1 MNNTWEEKWF
11 EDIDYLKENLIK
23 RHKNLFFNI
32 SREGFEE
39 KINYLKSIV
48 NNLDYDDMKVELSRI
63 VASVKDAHTSIIF
76 PVKEYLPFKF
86 YWFQDGIYI
95 IKATEKYKN
104 VLYKKVISIEGISVA
119 EVIDELKEII
129 SYENDFLFKEQSMKY
144 MQAADILYG
153 LLLIDS
159 VDRAKIQLE
168 DCEINVETVSLDEL
182 IYNEEDK
189 LPMYA
194 KNESENFWYE
204 HIENTK
210 EIYIKYNS
218 CREDGVMKLNEKIN
232 QAIEY
237 INENSIEKLT
247 IDLSDNLGGDSRL
260 IRPLIDFIK
269 INASINKKE
278 NLRVII
284 GRRTFS
290 SALLNAYEFK
300 NETNAKILGEP
311 SGGKPNCYGEILKF
325 QLPNSKFIVTYST
338 RYYKLID
345 DNSVIALYPEEIF
358 YRKIED
364 YTK

>member
-1 MNNTWEEKWF
+1 MSSKWEEKWF

-23 RHKNLFFNI
+23 RHKNLFFNT
-32 SREGFEE
+32 SREEFEE
-39 KINYLKSIV
+39 KINYLKSII

-76 PVKEYLPFKF
+76 PVKKYLPFKF

-95 IKATEKYKN
+95 IKVTEKYKS
-104 VLYKKVISIEGISVA
+104 VLYKKVISIEGVFVS

-129 SYENDFLFKEQSMKY
+129 SYENDFLFKEQSMRY

-159 VDRAKIQLE
+159 VDRVKIQLE

-182 IYNEEDK
+182 IYNEEYK

-194 KNESENFWYE
+194 KNEFKNFWYE

-218 CREDGVMKLNEKIN
+218 CREDGIIELSEKIN
-232 QAIEY
+232 EVIEY
-237 INENSIEKLT
+237 INKNSIEKLI

-269 INASINKKE
+269 KSTCINSKE
-278 NLRVII
+278 NLSVII
-284 GRRTFS
+284 GRGTFS

-300 NETNAKILGEP
+300 NETNAKLIGEP

-325 QLPNSKFIVTYST
+325 QLPNSKFVVTYST
-338 RYYKLID
+338 RYYKLIED
-345 DNSVIALYPEEIF
+345 DSVIALYPEEIF